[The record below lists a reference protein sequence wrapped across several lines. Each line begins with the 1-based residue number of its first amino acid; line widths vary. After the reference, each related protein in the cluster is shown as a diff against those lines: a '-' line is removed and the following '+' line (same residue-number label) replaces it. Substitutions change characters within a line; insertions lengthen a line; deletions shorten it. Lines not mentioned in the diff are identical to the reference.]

1 MLDPYL
7 TFGSTSRMLNIPF
20 EAGQLQNVIH
30 CNMTGQR
37 QRSED
42 LLALC
47 HCLIVIIQ

>member
-1 MLDPYL
+1 MFDRSL

-37 QRSED
+37 QCFED

-47 HCLIVIIQ
+47 RCLIVINQ